1 MRVFRHPALCGLALL
16 GTLAAGC
23 SKDLKVGAVISQS
36 GSVSPYGEQVKKGLD
51 LAEEEINAGGGING
65 GTIQL
70 IYKDDATNSDVGRR
84 VVQELIDTEGVGVII
99 GAISSHV
106 TLQIAPICEERGV
119 VLLSPS
125 ASAPQISQAGDF
137 VFRNY
142 PSDILEGTAMA
153 EFARD
158 LGLERVVIFAMDN
171 DFGRG
176 LTEVFSGK
184 YESKFRKVV
193 QTFELQGDDTTG
205 FTSLVAEAKKLD
217 PDGIYIVSY
226 VRELA
231 ELLKALKAANIKA
244 MLLSSSSVTHDVAQ
258 LAGDAAELLVYPQ
271 PSFDPDSH
279 DEDVSRFV
287 EAYKAKYG
295 EVPEIYAAHGY
306 DALKLVKQ
314 AVENYGSTHPDS
326 IKLGLASVRDFKG
339 AAGRTSFDENG
350 DVVRYPRLFVIFR
363 GESTPYQQFVDDGG
377 SLFSRH
383 RS

>member
-1 MRVFRHPALCGLALL
+1 M
-16 GTLAAGC
+16 
-23 SKDLKVGAVISQS
+23 
-36 GSVSPYGEQVKKGLD
+36 
-51 LAEEEINAGGGING
+51 
-65 GTIQL
+65 
-70 IYKDDATNSDVGRR
+70 
-84 VVQELIDTEGVGVII
+84 QELIDTEGVGVII

-142 PSDILEGTAMA
+142 PSDILEGTAIA